1 MNTRDSG
8 PTLDRSAFSV
18 VLFSTSRKTGGTGA
32 RVHPPNACATPKPC
46 VGSTMAPELPSD
58 FKEFSKLLRSHGVE
72 YLLIG
77 RYAVKRVS
85 LKAIS

>member
-1 MNTRDSG
+1 
-8 PTLDRSAFSV
+8 
-18 VLFSTSRKTGGTGA
+18 
-32 RVHPPNACATPKPC
+32 
-46 VGSTMAPELPSD
+46 MAPELPSD
-58 FKEFSKLLRSHGVE
+58 FKEFSKLLSHGVE